1 MRAAHAGA
9 AHQRGEIQLGLR
21 ASRLRARA
29 PRMQAGRTRVET
41 SRAGCDFAR
50 LVALA
55 RSRVGQHL
63 SSTGA
68 GRDQPEGFMMLSG
81 FEPGFEPATC
91 GYNIHTLTS
100 SLTAKLVSGNIEK
113 SRPVYNQ
120 K

>member
-1 MRAAHAGA
+1 MNESSFSSWVRAADLGA
-9 AHQRGEIQLGLR
+9 AHRRGEIRLGLR

-55 RSRVGQHL
+55 RSRVGRHL

-68 GRDQPEGFMMLSG
+68 GRDQP
-81 FEPGFEPATC
+81 
-91 GYNIHTLTS
+91 
-100 SLTAKLVSGNIEK
+100 
-113 SRPVYNQ
+113 
-120 K
+120 